1 MLTATGVV
9 VVVTAG
15 AAAAIETDT
24 VESFWRGLWWSIS
37 LITTVGFI
45 GAPPTTSAGQALSV
59 LLMVTGFLLMA
70 MVSASLAALFVRE
83 DEAPV
88 EEREERSE
96 TAILDALVRVEAR
109 IAALEARIAHMEAAG
124 RTADPGGRPAPQ
136 DTDPGSG
143 RTSG

>member
-9 VVVTAG
+9 AVVAAG

-45 GAPPTTSAGQALSV
+45 GSPPSTAAGQALSV

-83 DEAPV
+83 EEAPA
-88 EEREERSE
+88 EDREERSDQ
-96 TAILDALVRVEAR
+96 AILDALVRVEAR
-109 IAALEARIAHMEAAG
+109 IAALEERISRIETAARADGPDGVPTAR
-124 RTADPGGRPAPQ
+124 RT
-136 DTDPGSG
+136 GSG
-143 RTSG
+143 SGDPTR